1 MTGLEA
7 INEKLQQI
15 KSESL
20 EKILSVS
27 GSAVISKN
35 EYGINVVD
43 SNNIASSLVFK
54 ELTKDK
60 YDDEELKKAVDVTVV
75 ELLPNIPS
83 TNLDLVPRPVYNAE
97 LTTSLNLRTQ
107 VINLTNTIGT
117 LNVRITDLES
127 QVQIE
132 INNRLSIEQTN
143 DLLVNQIETL
153 NATIEDFSSQIST
166 SLQKSVD
173 ESILRASLQS
183 QKTGFKAQIEALIQ
197 QINSLNAIIEGLQS
211 QLGAVRQQKDL
222 EQTAQSQGGTIINKI
237 VTANF
242 SPKGSATDPVV
253 AYKLTKARRGRKEW
267 VFGRN
272 LKLVNNDLEAV
283 DITITT
289 QFPKVRIRD
298 REFTEPWFRAPKST
312 YKITAGSFEE
322 ITFIEDPGK
331 ILGDGRDHTR
341 FVEGALNITVKR
353 ADGTSDTKTFKTKL
367 KVAHPKS
374 YDGF

>member
-1 MTGLEA
+1 MTSVES
-7 INEKLQQI
+7 INEKIQKI

-27 GSAVISKN
+27 GSAAISRN

-43 SNNIASSLVFK
+43 SNNVASSLVFK
-54 ELTKDK
+54 GLTKDK
-60 YDDEELKKAVDVTVV
+60 YDNEELVKAVDVEVK
-75 ELLPNIPS
+75 ELLPNIP
-83 TNLDLVPRPVYNAE
+83 TANLDLVPRPLYTEQV
-97 LTTSLNLRTQ
+97 NL
-107 VINLTNTIGT
+107 VE
-117 LNVRITDLES
+117 DLRR
-127 QVQIE
+127 QVQRLTLTISDLNSQITTLQAQVQTE

-153 NATIEDFSSQIST
+153 NATIEDFTSQIST

-222 EQTAQSQGGTIINKI
+222 EAVAQSQGGTIINKI

-289 QFPKVRIRD
+289 QFPKITTLRRD
-298 REFTEPWFRAPKST
+298 FTEPWFRVPKQSF
-312 YKITAGSFEE
+312 KITAGSFEE

-331 ILGDGRDHTR
+331 VFGNPRDNTR
-341 FVEGALNITVKR
+341 FVEGSLNITVKR
-353 ADGTSDTKTFKTKL
+353 ANGTSDTATFKTRL

>member
-1 MTGLEA
+1 
-7 INEKLQQI
+7 
-15 KSESL
+15 
-20 EKILSVS
+20 
-27 GSAVISKN
+27 
-35 EYGINVVD
+35 
-43 SNNIASSLVFK
+43 
-54 ELTKDK
+54 
-60 YDDEELKKAVDVTVV
+60 
-75 ELLPNIPS
+75 
-83 TNLDLVPRPVYNAE
+83 
-97 LTTSLNLRTQ
+97 
-107 VINLTNTIGT
+107 
-117 LNVRITDLES
+117 LES
-127 QVQIE
+127 QVQTE

-153 NATIEDFSSQIST
+153 NATIEDFASQIST

-222 EQTAQSQGGTIINKI
+222 EAVAQSQGGTIINRI

-289 QFPKVRIRD
+289 QFPKVTTLR
-298 REFTEPWFRAPKST
+298 REFTEPWFRVPKST
-312 YKITAGSFEE
+312 FKITAGSFEE

-331 ILGDGRDHTR
+331 IFGNARDNTR
-341 FVEGALNITVKR
+341 FVEGSLNITVKR
-353 ADGTSDTKTFKTKL
+353 ANGRSDSATFKTRL